1 MDFLE
6 MPFVSAGTELCM
18 LEPNME
24 NVREAPHIILLAG
37 PNGAGK
43 STTAPLLLRDAFA
56 VDEFVNADVI
66 AQGLSAFDPE
76 GAALEAGKI
85 MLKRLREL
93 AAKRANFAFETT
105 LASRSFAPWLA
116 GLRKTGYHVHLFFLT
131 LPSPDDAIRRV
142 GSRVKLGGHFVEGE
156 IVRRRFAGGLRN
168 LFQLYMPVVT
178 TWKIYNN
185 LNPSQPVDIARYDGY
200 NTLVYDWDL
209 FDKLKKEY
217 GDG

>member
-1 MDFLE
+1 
-6 MPFVSAGTELCM
+6 
-18 LEPNME
+18 ME
-24 NVREAPHIILLAG
+24 NATQAPHIILLAG

-76 GAALEAGKI
+76 GVALEAGKI

-93 AAKRANFAFETT
+93 AEKRVNFAFETT

-116 GLRKTGYHVHLFFLT
+116 GLRKTGYHVRLVFLT

-142 GSRVKLGGHFVEGE
+142 GSRVKLGGHFVDGE

-178 TWKIYNN
+178 TWKVYDN
-185 LNPSQPVDIARYDGY
+185 LNPNEPVDIAEFDGY
-200 NTLVYDWDL
+200 NTIVYNWDM
-209 FDKLKKEY
+209 FNKLKKEY
-217 GDG
+217 GNG